1 VGHSRLKISPV
12 LNIYLTENILGGY
25 FMTFFIEKYKG
36 NEKALVLEQELIL
49 FLKENKQE
57 VSSNIKDCDFI
68 LSLGGDG
75 TFIRAVNKYRKY
87 NKAILGINCGHL
99 GYLTE
104 LNISNYKEKLLKLIN
119 NEYTINK
126 RVGLTGTINNM
137 QKDAC
142 NDIVIRNNNMNIID
156 FDVYVNDTFLSSFKA
171 DGIIIST
178 PIGSTGYALSC
189 GGSFVDPNSDNIL
202 LNLIA
207 PHTLMNRSIVLN
219 SNVEIKIVMKEVR
232 GETAVAVDGDILSVL
247 KNEDIVYVKKSK
259 NPTRI
264 VEIEKTSFINL
275 ISQKLS

>member
-1 VGHSRLKISPV
+1 
-12 LNIYLTENILGGY
+12 
-25 FMTFFIEKYKG
+25 MTFFIEKYKG
-36 NEKALVLEQELIL
+36 NEKTLVLEQELIL

-142 NDIVIRNNNMNIID
+142 NDIVIRNNNMNIIN

-189 GGSFVDPNSDNIL
+189 GCPFVDPNSDNIL

>member
-1 VGHSRLKISPV
+1 
-12 LNIYLTENILGGY
+12 
-25 FMTFFIEKYKG
+25 MTFFIEKYKD

-104 LNISNYKEKLLKLIN
+104 LNAFNYKEKLLKLIN
-119 NEYTINK
+119 NKYTINK
-126 RVGLTGTINNM
+126 RVGLTGTINNIH
-137 QKDAC
+137 KDAC

-189 GGSFVDPNSDNIL
+189 GGSFVDPNSENIL
-202 LNLIA
+202 LN
-207 PHTLMNRSIVLN
+207 LMNRSIVLN

-232 GETAVAVDGDILSVL
+232 GETAIAIDGDILTVL
-247 KNEDIVYVKKSK
+247 KNEDIVYIKKSK

-264 VEIEKTSFINL
+264 IEIEKTSFINL